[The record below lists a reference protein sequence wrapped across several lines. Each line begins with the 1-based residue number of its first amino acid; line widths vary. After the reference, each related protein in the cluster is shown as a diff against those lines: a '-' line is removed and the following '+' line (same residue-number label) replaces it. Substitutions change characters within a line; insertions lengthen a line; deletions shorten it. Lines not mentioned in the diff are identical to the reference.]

1 MVVGVKRS
9 RTWTHGAH
17 GLLGLVLLAGCTSRG
32 LYDDPTRTYADAGP
46 RDRPPGRT
54 VVRQPASLTGL
65 PSPVRDPQG
74 RTTEVACATCHA
86 ALSPTPV
93 LPDTAE
99 ALGGPHAGMRFAHG
113 TNACRSCHDPARFDG
128 LRLASGETI
137 PMTDAIRLCAQ
148 CHGQQHTAYTH
159 GAHGGMN
166 GHWDLSRGDRL
177 RNHCVDCHDPHA
189 PAFPRYMPMP
199 PPRDTAGASRGA
211 AHE

>member
-1 MVVGVKRS
+1 
-9 RTWTHGAH
+9 
-17 GLLGLVLLAGCTSRG
+17 
-32 LYDDPTRTYADAGP
+32 
-46 RDRPPGRT
+46 
-54 VVRQPASLTGL
+54 
-65 PSPVRDPQG
+65 
-74 RTTEVACATCHA
+74 
-86 ALSPTPV
+86 
-93 LPDTAE
+93 
-99 ALGGPHAGMRFAHG
+99 
-113 TNACRSCHDPARFDG
+113 
-128 LRLASGETI
+128 
-137 PMTDAIRLCAQ
+137 MTDAIRLCAQ

>member
-1 MVVGVKRS
+1 MVAGVKRS
-9 RTWTHGAH
+9 RTWTHGAQ

-32 LYDDPTRTYADAGP
+32 LYDDPTRTYGDAGP

-54 VVRQPASLTGL
+54 VVHQPASLTGL

-74 RTTEVACATCHA
+74 RPTEVACATCHA
-86 ALSPTPV
+86 ALSPAPV

-99 ALGGPHAGMRFAHG
+99 ALGGPHAGLRFAHG
-113 TNACRSCHDPARFDG
+113 TNACRSCHDPERFDR
-128 LRLASGETI
+128 LRLASGESI